1 MADEVNKLLGPFP
14 VLQLIFGLLVLGFG
28 AYMIVRG
35 TQKKDSNAQLEDKR
49 LEWEMSERIRSID
62 EHTEQIAA
70 NQRAMLEGVR
80 MAVAEMRSMTEQMK
94 ALAAAIWN
102 RGV

>member
-1 MADEVNKLLGPFP
+1 MAEEINKLLGPFP
-14 VLQLIFGLLVLGFG
+14 ILQLIFGLIVLGFG

-35 TQKKDSNAQLEDKR
+35 TQKKDTHVQLEDKR
-49 LEWEMSERIRSID
+49 LEWEAYERLR
-62 EHTEQIAA
+62 QIEENTAEIA
-70 NQRAMLEGVR
+70 SNQRAMLEGVR
-80 MAVAEMRSMTEQMK
+80 SAVHRIENLTDQMK